1 MVAASAGPGAGEVDN
16 GSDLRR
22 LVTPPYPSTTTP
34 LQLIDPSP
42 EAFDQEFKSFA
53 WKCKTSLV
61 FVSRS
66 RSIGWIEVSRT
77 PLSHHPGFVL
87 CPPDAISLFVPSMA
101 PGWSLA
107 IGSSRGLA
115 LCEASPWAAPWCT
128 IAPPP
133 APSPTP
139 PPAAVSHKSPGGMA
153 RTIPSPP
160 MMAEP

>member
-34 LQLIDPSP
+34 LIPLQLIDPSP

-61 FVSRS
+61 FVSRC

-77 PLSHHPGFVL
+77 PLSHHPGFV
-87 CPPDAISLFVPSMA
+87 
-101 PGWSLA
+101 
-107 IGSSRGLA
+107 
-115 LCEASPWAAPWCT
+115 
-128 IAPPP
+128 PP
-133 APSPTP
+133 ARWHLPVCAIDGRLPSV
-139 PPAAVSHKSPGGMA
+139 PAEVSHYARLPPGQRHGA
-153 RTIPSPP
+153 PSHPLP
-160 MMAEP
+160 RGRLLRCHISRRVGWPAPYLAPR

>member
-34 LQLIDPSP
+34 LIPLQLIDPSP

-61 FVSRS
+61 FVSRC

-77 PLSHHPGFVL
+77 PLSHHPGFVPQPARWHL
-87 CPPDAISLFVPSMA
+87 HVCAIDGPRMVGCHRFQPRSRIMRGFPLGSTMVHHRTA
-101 PGWSLA
+101 PCTLSH
-107 IGSSRGLA
+107 
-115 LCEASPWAAPWCT
+115 AAACCGVT
-128 IAPPP
+128 
-133 APSPTP
+133 
-139 PPAAVSHKSPGGMA
+139 
-153 RTIPSPP
+153 
-160 MMAEP
+160 